1 MENYRPGSA
10 RNRKNGLMKESDAG
24 RGFVPLA
31 SPPAP
36 TSAKAGKRRNRGRS
50 KQAGNMRC
58 FVLASPVVIYAVSGT
73 LGRKSRQGR
82 QRYESRR
89 VTFWALMFIGAV

>member
-1 MENYRPGSA
+1 
-10 RNRKNGLMKESDAG
+10 
-24 RGFVPLA
+24 
-31 SPPAP
+31 
-36 TSAKAGKRRNRGRS
+36 
-50 KQAGNMRC
+50 MRC
-58 FVLASPVVIYAVSGT
+58 FVLASPAVIYAVSGT